1 MDLRAV
7 ALYLRAEARDLHAA
21 ARDPLSYGVKLDIDL
36 RLSRGRMAPTSGA
49 PNQRV
54 DGALLF

>member
-7 ALYLRAEARDLHAA
+7 ALDLRAEARDLRAA
-21 ARDPLSYGVKLDIDL
+21 ARDLLSYGVKLDIDL
-36 RLSRGRMAPTSGA
+36 RLSRGRTAPTSRA